1 MFNTLSRLIRTTNYF
16 RLPFPGDTHADW
28 NKEWFHFCIVTPEIE
43 VIVNFNICADTRPA
57 APSGSHVAR
66 FIILTYENHAWD
78 GDVDT
83 IPMRDVHISSGQI
96 DIHFGHNS
104 VYYEQDEFVL
114 SAALQNRPI
123 TLSLRLK
130 PIALPLVMRG
140 NTPIS
145 VGSINWVVV
154 PRLAAT
160 GIVTVDHRVYPLVDA
175 PTYHDH
181 NWGKWLW
188 GHDFAWEWGFALSEN
203 EDAAWSVVF
212 DRTTNRARSRTME
225 LTLALWKDAE
235 IFRVFTQREISIHPS
250 GYLTLERLPKFPRVM
265 ALVAPETTTD
275 IPRYFDIR
283 ARANGDHLDCRFE
296 AQHVTQIVIPNDTDL
311 GVTIINEVS
320 GQLEVRG
327 RVKGQTVDMQG
338 RGIFEFLTG

>member
-1 MFNTLSRLIRTTNYF
+1 MASNDRQATPGEPEPNKDIADRL
-16 RLPFPGDTHADW
+16 L
-28 NKEWFHFCIVTPEIE
+28 
-43 VIVNFNICADTRPA
+43 A
-57 APSGSHVAR
+57 A
-66 FIILTYENHAWD
+66 L
-78 GDVDT
+78 
-83 IPMRDVHISSGQI
+83 Q
-96 DIHFGHNS
+96 
-104 VYYEQDEFVL
+104 QDEFVL

-188 GHDFAWEWGFALSEN
+188 GHDFAWEWGFALSEDEN
-203 EDAAWSVVF
+203 AAWSVVF

-235 IFRVFTQREISIHPS
+235 IFRVFTQREIRIQPS

-283 ARANGDHLDCRFE
+283 DAVNGSHGYFD
-296 AQHVTQIVIPNDTDL
+296 A
-311 GVTIINEVS
+311 
-320 GQLEVRG
+320 G
-327 RVKGQTVDMQG
+327 RVTVIAPRWHGVNLETSYWLSKAIDTGAAYTNTATGDDGRQSQSQTEKNIWADVKSVSRFD
-338 RGIFEFLTG
+338 